1 MDNDEQNFDLEKSIS
16 QKPGDIFSDVVS
28 IFQSN
33 GIRFS
38 FQDDN
43 GLDRFLLDYGRYFL
57 LRIGILSF
65 IIYVFQKLI

>member
-28 IFQSN
+28 IFQSLWV
-33 GIRFS
+33 RLS

-57 LRIGILSF
+57 LRIGVLSF